1 MKIKEGFIKSRLGD
15 ECVVV
20 PVGAQTVDFRG
31 LITLNETGEF
41 IWEILLE
48 EKSLEDVV
56 SAMTRE
62 YDIDEATATADAKN
76 FIEVLREKGFL
87 EE

>member
-1 MKIKEGFIKSRLGD
+1 MKIKEGFIKSNLGD

-41 IWEILLE
+41 IWEILQNE
-48 EKSLEDVV
+48 SEISDVV
-56 SAMTRE
+56 SELTKE
-62 YDIDEATATADAKN
+62 YDIDEATAKADAEEFVK
-76 FIEVLREKGFL
+76 ILSEKGFL
-87 EE
+87 E

>member
-1 MKIKEGFIKSRLGD
+1 MGE

-41 IWEILLE
+41 IWEFLSE
-48 EKSLEDVV
+48 DKSLDDIV
-56 SAMTRE
+56 SALTAE
-62 YDIDEATATADAKN
+62 YDIDAETARKDAQDFVK
-76 FIEVLREKGFL
+76 ILEEKGFL
-87 EE
+87 ED

>member
-1 MKIKEGFIKSRLGD
+1 MKIKEGFIKSNLGD

-41 IWEILLE
+41 IWEILQNE
-48 EKSLEDVV
+48 SEISDIV
-56 SAMTRE
+56 SAMTKE
-62 YDIDEATATADAKN
+62 YDIDEATAKADAEEFVK
-76 FIEVLREKGFL
+76 ILSEKGFL
-87 EE
+87 E

>member
-1 MKIKEGFIKSRLGD
+1 MKIKEGFIKSNLGD

-41 IWEILLE
+41 IWEILQNE
-48 EKSLEDVV
+48 SEISDIV
-56 SAMTRE
+56 SALTKE
-62 YDIDEATATADAKN
+62 YDIDEATAKTDAEEFVK
-76 FIEVLREKGFL
+76 ILEEKGFL
-87 EE
+87 E

>member
-1 MKIKEGFIKSRLGD
+1 MKIKEGFIKSNLGD

-41 IWEILLE
+41 IWEILQNE
-48 EKSLEDVV
+48 SKISDVV
-56 SAMTRE
+56 SALTKE
-62 YDIDEATATADAKN
+62 YDIDEATAKADAEEFVK
-76 FIEVLREKGFL
+76 ILSEKGFL
-87 EE
+87 E

>member
-1 MKIKEGFIKSRLGD
+1 MKIKEGFIKSNLGD

-41 IWEILLE
+41 IWEILQNE
-48 EKSLEDVV
+48 SEISDVV
-56 SAMTRE
+56 SALTKE
-62 YDIDEATATADAKN
+62 YDIDEATAKADAEEFVK
-76 FIEVLREKGFL
+76 ILSEKGFL
-87 EE
+87 E

>member
-1 MKIKEGFIKSRLGD
+1 MKIKEGFIKSNLGD

-41 IWEILLE
+41 IWEILQNE
-48 EKSLEDVV
+48 SEISDIVC
-56 SAMTRE
+56 AMTKE
-62 YDIDEATATADAKN
+62 YDIDEATAKADAEEFVK
-76 FIEVLREKGFL
+76 ILLEKGFL
-87 EE
+87 E

>member
-1 MKIKEGFIKSRLGD
+1 MKIKEGFIKSNLGD

-41 IWEILLE
+41 IWEVLQNESDISDIVTALT
-48 EKSLEDVV
+48 K
-56 SAMTRE
+56 E
-62 YDIDEATATADAKN
+62 YDIDEATASKDAEEFVK
-76 FIEVLREKGFL
+76 ILSEKGFL
-87 EE
+87 E